1 MTIVLMLLIVLLC
14 LILLRHLYYL
24 RCLQAWLI
32 EPQKRDL
39 PRGRGRWEQVFSRL
53 LRQYRQQMLAQKKLE
68 NSLDRFIQAGE
79 AMPDGVMVLDEED
92 KIEWMN
98 PMACAHFAL
107 NRAQDTGVLLVNL
120 LRQPNFLRYLREQ
133 QFSQPCELKMNREG
147 EELILSIQ
155 LVPFDSTR
163 KLLLSQDR
171 TQLSRVQMVHQDF
184 VANVSHELRTPL
196 TVVGGF
202 LETLRDSPDL
212 PRETWTHF
220 LDLMQAQTR
229 RMEHLIKDLLAL
241 SSLEGKSS
249 FAAQEPIDMGKLL
262 THLLTEAQAL
272 SQNRH
277 EIVLQN
283 QDDATVLGEWTELHS
298 ALSNLVS
305 NAVRYT
311 PEGGKIEMVW
321 RVVAREN
328 AWRGEFSVRDTGIGI
343 AREHLPRLTERF
355 YRVDRGRSRET
366 GGTGLGLAIVRQV
379 LARHDARLEIES
391 ELGEGSIFRVIL
403 PAARVLRREPNE
415 TA

>member
-1 MTIVLMLLIVLLC
+1 MTIVLILLLCWLGVLLA
-14 LILLRHLYYL
+14 RHLYYL
-24 RCLQAWLI
+24 RRLQAWLI

-39 PRGRGRWEQVFSRL
+39 PRGSGMWEGVFSRL
-53 LRQYRQQMLAQKKLE
+53 SRQYRQQTLAQKKLE

-79 AMPDGVMVLDEED
+79 AMPDGVMVLDEEG
-92 KIEWMN
+92 KIEWLN

-107 NRAQDTGVLLVNL
+107 NREQDCGALLVNL
-120 LRQPNFLRYLREQ
+120 LRQPNFLRYWREE
-133 QFSQPCELKMNREG
+133 QFSQPCELKINREG
-147 EELILSIQ
+147 ETLILSIQ

-202 LETLRDSPDL
+202 LETLSDSPDL
-212 PRETWTHF
+212 PPETLRHF
-220 LDLMQAQTR
+220 LALMQAQTR
-229 RMEHLIKDLLAL
+229 RMEHLIKDLLTL
-241 SSLEGKSS
+241 SSLEGKPS
-249 FAAQEPIDMGKLL
+249 FAAQEPIDMRQLL
-262 THLLTEAQAL
+262 QYLLTEAQAL

-277 EIVLQN
+277 EIVLKN
-283 QDDATVLGEWTELHS
+283 QDDATVLGEWTEFHS

-311 PEGGKIEMVW
+311 PEGGRIEMAW
-321 RVVAREN
+321 RVLREHSC
-328 AWRGEFSVRDTGIGI
+328 WRGEFSVRDTGIGI

-355 YRVDRGRSRET
+355 YRVDRGRSRDT

-391 ELGEGSIFRVIL
+391 ELGEGSVFYVRL
-403 PAARVLRREPNE
+403 PASRVLLSE
-415 TA
+415 AGA